1 MTMPWRILKQW
12 IIGALIVLLAADI
25 GLVYLSWQN
34 TREGEQSMRAERDH
48 LELLAKQLKGDVDR
62 GERIRNSM
70 TGVTKEYDT
79 FYRTDFESSVD
90 GYSKIEADLGGL
102 ASRASVKSSG
112 VAFEQKEI
120 KGRGVQQIN
129 ITDTVEGDYPSILK
143 FINGLEQ
150 SKYFYLLSDL
160 KLDSTATTSGG
171 GAIAPGSIIRLHL
184 DLRTYFRS

>member
-1 MTMPWRILKQW
+1 MTTPWRILKKW
-12 IIGALIVLLAADI
+12 IIGALIVLLVADI
-25 GLVYLSWQN
+25 GLLYLSWQN
-34 TREGEQSMRAERDH
+34 TREGEQSMRAERDR
-48 LELLAKQLKGDVDR
+48 LKLLAGQLKGDVDR

-70 TGVTKEYDT
+70 SGVIKEYDS
-79 FYRTDFESSVD
+79 FYHTDFESTVD

-102 ASRASVKSSG
+102 ASKAGVKSSG
-112 VAFEQKEI
+112 VVFEQKEV
-120 KGRGVQQIN
+120 KGRGVQQIG

-160 KLDSTATTSGG
+160 KLDSATTTSGG

>member
-1 MTMPWRILKQW
+1 MTMPWRILKKW
-12 IIGALIVLLAADI
+12 IIGALILLLAADI

-34 TREGEQSMRAERDH
+34 TREGEQSMRAERDR
-48 LELLAKQLKGDVDR
+48 LSLLAKQLKGDVDR

-70 TGVTKEYDT
+70 GGVTKEYDT

-90 GYSKIEADLGGL
+90 GYSKIEADLGGI

-112 VAFEQKEI
+112 VAFEQKEV

-160 KLDSTATTSGG
+160 KLDSATTTSC
-171 GAIAPGSIIRLHL
+171 
-184 DLRTYFRS
+184 